1 MKYHSLYTLLVYW
14 KPYNIRRLGYPC
26 SVTLTKTWRRTFRI
40 HSIKASRKETVYID
54 FILLDFRYP
63 FHSKNIIPVFK
74 WFFFLVDML
83 IFPFK
88 GHKEPFYTRS
98 FNSHWNNCS
107 QTPTTLFTQLAKED
121 VSAVSLYVRELFLHH
136 IFHVVASPSILI

>member
-14 KPYNIRRLGYPC
+14 KPYNIRRLGWPS

-40 HSIKASRKETVYID
+40 HAIKASRKEPSTLISYCWISDTHFTLNIVMNTCYSID
-54 FILLDFRYP
+54 Q
-63 FHSKNIIPVFK
+63 V
-74 WFFFLVDML
+74 FFFLSTCWFFL
-83 IFPFK
+83 WKAI
-88 GHKEPFYTRS
+88 RIL

-107 QTPTTLFTQLAKED
+107 QTPTTLFTHLAKED
-121 VSAVSLYVRELFLHH
+121 VSAVSLYVRELFLHQ

>member
-14 KPYNIRRLGYPC
+14 KPYTETWLALF
-26 SVTLTKTWRRTFRI
+26 SVTDQDLASDFSDSCHK
-40 HSIKASRKETVYID
+40 SIEKGTVYID
-54 FILLDFRYP
+54 FILLNFRYP
-63 FHSKNIIPVFK
+63 FHSKYRYEYMLFHWSSGFFFWSTC
-74 WFFFLVDML
+74 WFFLL
-83 IFPFK
+83 KAI
-88 GHKEPFYTRS
+88 RNL

-107 QTPTTLFTQLAKED
+107 QTPTTLFTHLAKED